1 MKDYEIEISYV
12 HAEKDTIFI
21 GWTANI
27 GFGVLTIEQCG
38 QIFEI
43 ETETL
48 GEEFYKQVLD
58 KAKEYI
64 LEHSKIVE

>member
-12 HAEKDTIFI
+12 HAEQDTIFI
-21 GWTANI
+21 GWAANI
-27 GFGVLTIEQCG
+27 GFGVLTINICKHD
-38 QIFEI
+38 FEI

-58 KAKEYI
+58 KAKDYI
-64 LEHSKIVE
+64 FEHSKIVE